1 MSGKII
7 VAIDGYSGT
16 GKSSTAKLVAKKLNY
31 RFVDSGAMYR
41 AVTLFFIRN
50 GINCNDLIS
59 VNDALDKITIDFEI
73 DVSEGKNNTL
83 LNGVNVENEIRG
95 LEVSEKVS
103 EISAISDVRKKMVE
117 YQRSIGKS
125 KGIVM
130 DGRDIGTVV
139 FPNAELKIF
148 MTADPNI
155 RAQRRLKE
163 LAEKGQPSDLESVIR
178 NLKERDHIDSTRADS
193 PLVKAENSVVVDTSH
208 LTFEEQVKKIVNL
221 ALEKIKG
228 SSI

>member
-1 MSGKII
+1 
-7 VAIDGYSGT
+7 
-16 GKSSTAKLVAKKLNY
+16 
-31 RFVDSGAMYR
+31 
-41 AVTLFFIRN
+41 
-50 GINCNDLIS
+50 
-59 VNDALDKITIDFEI
+59 
-73 DVSEGKNNTL
+73 
-83 LNGVNVENEIRG
+83 
-95 LEVSEKVS
+95 
-103 EISAISDVRKKMVE
+103 MVE